1 MGKEETASVSSSDAS
16 DTVKLKKELGLH
28 NGVAIIVGVIIGGGI
43 FISPKGVLQEAGS
56 VGLSLIIWVLCGLI
70 SLIGA
75 MCYAELGT
83 MILKS
88 GADYAYIRTA
98 FGNLPAFLYL
108 WVAIIIILPT
118 GNAITA
124 LTFAEYILEPLFPC
138 ESPQY
143 AIQLLAA
150 LCITLLT
157 FINCVN
163 VKWAARVQDIFTV
176 TKIAALI
183 IIIITGMVYLYIG
196 DRESYEDPFKGSTT
210 EPGNFALAFYS
221 GLFSYAGWN
230 YLNFVT
236 EEIKDPYKNLPR
248 AIGISLPLVTVIYTL
263 ANIAYFAVLTP
274 MEMLKSDAI
283 AVTFADR
290 TLGVMAWTMPVFV
303 ACSTFGGLNGAIFTS
318 ARLFFVGARQGH
330 LPGFLATINYKFYT
344 PLPALVFGCIMSLI
358 MLCWNDIYA
367 LINYASF
374 VESSFIGI
382 SIAGM
387 LYMRYK
393 HPDWERP
400 IKVHIFF
407 PCFFM
412 VICLFLFI
420 MPLTA
425 SPMECFMGLLMVA
438 TGIPVYIL
446 GVMWEK
452 KPEAFK
458 VLTEKFTKLTQ
469 KMFLSV
475 REELKED

>member
-1 MGKEETASVSSSDAS
+1 MGQQRTDSVSSSENS

-28 NGVAIIVGVIIGGGI
+28 NGVAIIVGVIIGSGI
-43 FISPKGVLQEAGS
+43 FVSPKGVLLEAGS
-56 VGLSLIIWVLCGLI
+56 VGLSLLIWVLCGVI

-75 MCYAELGT
+75 ICYAELGT
-83 MILKS
+83 TILKS

-98 FGNLPAFLYL
+98 FGNLPAFLFL

-124 LTFAEYILEPLFPC
+124 LTFANYVLEPLFPC
-138 ESPQY
+138 EAPAY
-143 AIQLLAA
+143 AVQLLAA
-150 LCITLLT
+150 LCISLLT

-163 VKWAARVQDIFTV
+163 VKWAARIQDIFTV
-176 TKIAALI
+176 TKVVALI
-183 IIIITGMVYLYIG
+183 IIIITGMVYLVIG
-196 DRESYEDPFKGSTT
+196 DAESFEEPFKDSTT
-210 EPGNFALAFYS
+210 DPGKFALAFYS

-236 EEIKDPYKNLPR
+236 EEIKNPYKNLPR
-248 AIGISLPLVTVIYTL
+248 AIGISLPLVTVIYVL

-274 MEMLKSDAI
+274 MEMLKSKAT

-290 TLGVMAWTMPVFV
+290 TLGVMSWTMPVFV

-330 LPGFLATINYKFYT
+330 LPGFLATINYKFFT
-344 PLPALVFGCIMSLI
+344 PLPSLLFGCLMSLV
-358 MLCWNDIYA
+358 MLSSTDIYK

-374 VESSFIGI
+374 VESSFIGV

-393 HPDWERP
+393 YPNWERP
-400 IKVHIFF
+400 IKVHIAF
-407 PCFFM
+407 PIFFM
-412 VICLFLFI
+412 IICAFLFI

-425 SPMECFMGLLMVA
+425 SPQECFIGLLMVA

-446 GVMWEK
+446 GVLWK
-452 KPEAFK
+452 SKPEAFK
-458 VLTEKFTKLTQ
+458 VLTEKFTKFTQ
-469 KMFLSV
+469 KLFLCV
-475 REELKED
+475 PEELKED